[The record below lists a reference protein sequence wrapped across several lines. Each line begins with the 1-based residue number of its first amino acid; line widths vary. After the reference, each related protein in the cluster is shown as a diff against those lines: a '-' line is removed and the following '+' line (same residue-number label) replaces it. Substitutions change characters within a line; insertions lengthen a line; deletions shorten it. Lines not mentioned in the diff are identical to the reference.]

1 MPIASV
7 VRGKCRKI
15 KIMTLKELFTTY
27 WSQFTLIL
35 LGLGYLIKYVLD
47 LVFKKREINFT
58 IIQNRKLD
66 SINKFFSRYAKVE
79 SMWLD
84 LAVYPILRGEVKADE
99 IDIIIFS
106 SINDFKSSVFEVK
119 IYTNDEENEKYD
131 LLYENMMLINK
142 KLNSLYM
149 KTTFSGIK
157 PTKVSDEV
165 NEFSEFRDN
174 LLKKNSLIIGDICKE
189 LKKTYK

>member
-1 MPIASV
+1 
-7 VRGKCRKI
+7 
-15 KIMTLKELFTTY
+15 MTLKDLFTTY
-27 WSQFTLIL
+27 WSQVTLL
-35 LGLGYLIKYVLD
+35 LLAFGYLIKYILD
-47 LVFKKREINFT
+47 LVFKKREINFS
-58 IIQNRKLD
+58 IIQNRRLD

-84 LAVYPILRGEVKADE
+84 LSVYPILRGEVKADE

-119 IYTNDEENEKYD
+119 IYTNDEENKKYD
-131 LLYENMMLINK
+131 LLYENMMMINK
-142 KLNSLYM
+142 KLNSLYV
-149 KTTFSGIK
+149 KTTYSGVK

-174 LLKKNSLIIGDICKE
+174 VLKKNSLIIGDICKD

>member
-1 MPIASV
+1 
-7 VRGKCRKI
+7 
-15 KIMTLKELFTTY
+15 MTLKELFTTY

-47 LVFKKREINFT
+47 LIFKKREINFT
-58 IIQNRKLD
+58 ILQNRKLD

-84 LAVYPILRGEVKADE
+84 LAIYPILRGEVKADE

-106 SINDFKSSVFEVK
+106 SINEFKSSVFEVK

-165 NEFSEFRDN
+165 NVFSEFRDTV
-174 LLKKNSLIIGDICKE
+174 LKKNLLIISDICKE

>member
-1 MPIASV
+1 
-7 VRGKCRKI
+7 
-15 KIMTLKELFTTY
+15 MTLKEILTTY
-27 WSQFTLIL
+27 WSQFTLLL
-35 LGLGYLIKYVLD
+35 LGLGYLIKYILD

-58 IIQNRKLD
+58 ILQNRKLD

-84 LAVYPILRGEVKADE
+84 LAVYPILRGEVKAEE

-119 IYTNDEENEKYD
+119 IYTKNEENEKYD
-131 LLYENMMLINK
+131 QLYENMMLINK
-142 KLNSLYM
+142 KLNSLY
-149 KTTFSGIK
+149 KETTFSGIK

-174 LLKKNSLIIGDICKE
+174 ILKKNLIIIGDICKD